1 MFYIPWFHY
10 NKKNSNRINSE
21 EPLNMKKFLIYLI
34 ASLVII
40 AIAAMVGLRNP
51 SIQDKVMISVLE
63 GLIPSS
69 NLPEE
74 DSLSAVICGSRS
86 PIPSPGRA
94 QTCVMVRAGENIYI
108 VDIGDGSSSNLR
120 NWGIPFNKI
129 KSVLL
134 THLHSDHISDLADL
148 HQASWIMQRRKAKLD
163 VYGPQGVGL
172 VTKGFE
178 AAYEPDYFFRNTH
191 HGDQIAP
198 LDVAG
203 LNPHTVD
210 LNQPK
215 IIDEDGLIVT
225 AFEVVHDP
233 VKPAL
238 GYRFDYK
245 GRSLVISGDTSYSE
259 NLIENS
265 RDADVLIHE
274 AQANHMINLL
284 RDFNLQMGANLNAKL
299 MEDITTYHTTLVEA
313 AEIANLANVKHL
325 IFYHLTPAP
334 RNRITEIIF
343 LRGVDEV
350 REEWTLSR
358 DGTMVVLPVGS
369 GDINILELE

>member
-1 MFYIPWFHY
+1 
-10 NKKNSNRINSE
+10 
-21 EPLNMKKFLIYLI
+21 MKKFLIYLV

-40 AIAAMVGLRNP
+40 TIAAMVGLRNP
-51 SIQDKVMISVLE
+51 SVQDKVMISVLE
-63 GLIPSS
+63 GLIPST
-69 NLPEE
+69 NLPKE

-108 VDIGDGSSSNLR
+108 VDIGDGSASNLR
-120 NWGIPFNKI
+120 NWGMPFNKI

-148 HQASWIMQRRKAKLD
+148 HQASWIMQNRKTKLN
-163 VYGPQGVGL
+163 VYGPEGVGL

-178 AAYEPDYFFRNTH
+178 TAYEPDYFFRNTH

-203 LNPHTVD
+203 FNALTVD

-215 IIDEDGLIVT
+215 IINEEGLVVT

-245 GRSLVISGDTSYSE
+245 GRSLVISGDTSYTE
-259 NLIENS
+259 NLIEISNS
-265 RDADVLIHE
+265 ADVLIHE

-284 RDFNLQMGANLNAKL
+284 RDFNLLNGAKLNAKL
-299 MEDITTYHTTLVEA
+299 MEDIITYHTTPVEA
-313 AEIANLANVKHL
+313 ARIANLAEVKHL

-334 RNRITEIIF
+334 RNTLTERIF

-350 REEWTLSR
+350 REDWTLSK
-358 DGTMVVLPVGS
+358 DGTMGVLPVGTDEIIIS
-369 GDINILELE
+369 EVD

>member
-1 MFYIPWFHY
+1 
-10 NKKNSNRINSE
+10 
-21 EPLNMKKFLIYLI
+21 MKKFLIYLV
-34 ASLVII
+34 ASVII
-40 AIAAMVGLRNP
+40 ITVAAMIGLRNP
-51 SIQDKVMISVLE
+51 SVQDRVMISALE
-63 GLIPSS
+63 GFIPST
-69 NLPEE
+69 NLPTE

-108 VDIGDGSSSNLR
+108 VDIGDGSVSNLR

-148 HQASWIMQRRKAKLD
+148 HQASWIMQNRKTKLN
-163 VYGPQGVGL
+163 VYGPEGVGL

-178 AAYEPDYFFRNTH
+178 TAYEPDYFFRNTH

-203 LNPHTVD
+203 FNALTVD

-215 IIDEDGLIVT
+215 IINEEGLVVT

-245 GRSLVISGDTSYSE
+245 GRSLVISGDTSYTE
-259 NLIENS
+259 NLIESSNS
-265 RDADVLIHE
+265 ADVLIHE

-284 RDFNLQMGANLNAKL
+284 RDFNLLNGAKLNAKL
-299 MEDITTYHTTLVEA
+299 MEDIITYHTTPVEA
-313 AEIANLANVKHL
+313 ARIANLAEVKHL

-334 RNRITEIIF
+334 RNTLTERIF

-350 REEWTLSR
+350 REDWTLSK
-358 DGTMVVLPVGS
+358 DGTMVVLPVGTDEIIIS
-369 GDINILELE
+369 EVD

>member
-1 MFYIPWFHY
+1 
-10 NKKNSNRINSE
+10 
-21 EPLNMKKFLIYLI
+21 MKKFLIYLV
-34 ASLVII
+34 ASILII
-40 AIAAMVGLRNP
+40 TIAAMVGLRSP
-51 SIQDKVMISVLE
+51 SVQDRIMVSVISGMINA
-63 GLIPSS
+63 PN
-69 NLPEE
+69 NLPQE
-74 DSLSAVICGSRS
+74 DALSAAVCGSRS

-94 QTCVMVRAGENIYI
+94 ETCVMVRAGENIYI
-108 VDIGDGSSSNLR
+108 VDIGDGSASNLR

-134 THLHSDHISDLADL
+134 THLHSDHIFDLASL
-148 HQASWIMQRRKAKLD
+148 HQASWIMQKRKAKLD

-178 AAYEPDYFFRNTH
+178 TAYEPDYFFRNSH

-203 LNPHTVD
+203 FNSHNID
-210 LNQPK
+210 LNQPE
-215 IIDEDGLIVT
+215 IIDEDGLKVT
-225 AFEVVHDP
+225 AFEVDHDP

-259 NLIENS
+259 NLIEKS
-265 RDADVLIHE
+265 READVLIHE
-274 AQANHMINLL
+274 AQANHMINII
-284 RDFNLQMGANLNAKL
+284 RDFNLQRGADLNAKL
-299 MEDITTYHTTLVEA
+299 MEDIITYHTTPVEA

-334 RNRITEIIF
+334 RNYITEIIF
-343 LRGVDEV
+343 LRGVDEI
-350 REEWTLSR
+350 REEWTLSN

-369 GDINILELE
+369 DEIIISKIE

>member
-1 MFYIPWFHY
+1 
-10 NKKNSNRINSE
+10 
-21 EPLNMKKFLIYLI
+21 MKKFLIYLI
-34 ASLVII
+34 ASILII
-40 AIAAMVGLRNP
+40 TIAAMVGLRSP
-51 SIQDKVMISVLE
+51 SVQDRIMVSVVSGMINA
-63 GLIPSS
+63 PN
-69 NLPEE
+69 NLPQE
-74 DSLSAVICGSRS
+74 DALSAVVCGSRS

-94 QTCVMVRAGENIYI
+94 ETCVMVRAGENIYI
-108 VDIGDGSSSNLR
+108 VDIGDGSASNLR
-120 NWGIPFNKI
+120 SWGIPFNKI

-148 HQASWIMQRRKAKLD
+148 HLASWIMQRRKAKLD

-178 AAYEPDYFFRNTH
+178 TAYEPDYFFRNTH

-265 RDADVLIHE
+265 REVDVLIHE
-274 AQANHMINLL
+274 AQANHMINLM
-284 RDFNLQMGANLNAKL
+284 RDFNLEMGANLNAKL
-299 MEDITTYHTTLVEA
+299 MEDITTYHTTPVEA

-334 RNRITEIIF
+334 RNYITEIMF

-350 REEWTLSR
+350 REEWTLSN
-358 DGTMVVLPVGS
+358 DGTMVVLPVGTDEIIIS
-369 GDINILELE
+369 NIK

>member
-1 MFYIPWFHY
+1 
-10 NKKNSNRINSE
+10 
-21 EPLNMKKFLIYLI
+21 MKKFLIYLV
-34 ASLVII
+34 ASVII
-40 AIAAMVGLRNP
+40 ITVAAMIGLRNP
-51 SIQDKVMISVLE
+51 SVQDRVMMSALE
-63 GLIPSS
+63 GFIPST
-69 NLPEE
+69 NLPTE

-108 VDIGDGSSSNLR
+108 VDIGDGSASNLR
-120 NWGIPFNKI
+120 NWGMPFNKI

-148 HQASWIMQRRKAKLD
+148 HQASWIMQNRKTKLN
-163 VYGPQGVGL
+163 VYGPEGVGL

-178 AAYEPDYFFRNTH
+178 TAYEPDYFFRNTH

-203 LNPHTVD
+203 FNALTVD

-215 IIDEDGLIVT
+215 IINEEGLIVT

-259 NLIENS
+259 NLIESSNS
-265 RDADVLIHE
+265 ADVLIHE

-284 RDFNLQMGANLNAKL
+284 RDFNLLNGAKLNAKL
-299 MEDITTYHTTLVEA
+299 MEDIITYHTTPVEA
-313 AEIANLANVKHL
+313 ARIANLAEVKHL

-334 RNRITEIIF
+334 RNTLTERIF

-350 REEWTLSR
+350 REDWTLSK
-358 DGTMVVLPVGS
+358 DGTMVVLPVGTDEIIIS
-369 GDINILELE
+369 EVD

>member
-1 MFYIPWFHY
+1 
-10 NKKNSNRINSE
+10 
-21 EPLNMKKFLIYLI
+21 MKKFLIYLV
-34 ASLVII
+34 ASILII
-40 AIAAMVGLRNP
+40 TIAAMIGLRNP
-51 SIQDKVMISVLE
+51 SVQDKVMVSVLE
-63 GLIPSS
+63 GLIPSP
-69 NLPEE
+69 NLHAE

-108 VDIGDGSSSNLR
+108 VDIGDGSASNLR
-120 NWGIPFNKI
+120 SWGMPFNKI

-148 HQASWIMQRRKAKLD
+148 HLASWIMENREAKLD
-163 VYGPQGVGL
+163 IYGPEGVDL
-172 VTKGFE
+172 VTEGFE
-178 AAYEPDYFFRNTH
+178 TAYELDYFFRNTH
-191 HGDQIAP
+191 HGEQIAP

-203 LNPHTVD
+203 LNPHIID
-210 LNQPK
+210 LDQPK
-215 IIDEDGLIVT
+215 IIDKDGLIVT

-245 GRSLVISGDTSYSE
+245 GRSLIISGDTSYSK

-265 RDADVLIHE
+265 RDVDVLFHE
-274 AQANHMINLL
+274 AQANHMVNLI
-284 RDFNLQMGANLNAKL
+284 RDFNLQRGADLNAKL
-299 MEDITTYHTTLVEA
+299 MEDIITYHTTPVEA

-334 RNRITEIIF
+334 RNYITEIIF
-343 LRGVDEV
+343 LRGVDEI
-350 REEWTLSR
+350 REEWTLSN

-369 GDINILELE
+369 DEIIISKIE

>member
-1 MFYIPWFHY
+1 
-10 NKKNSNRINSE
+10 
-21 EPLNMKKFLIYLI
+21 MKKFLIYLV
-34 ASLVII
+34 ASILII
-40 AIAAMVGLRNP
+40 TIAAMVGLRSP
-51 SIQDKVMISVLE
+51 SVQDRIMVSVISGMINASD
-63 GLIPSS
+63 
-69 NLPEE
+69 NLPQE
-74 DSLSAVICGSRS
+74 DALSAAVCGSRS

-108 VDIGDGSSSNLR
+108 VDIGDGSASNLR

-134 THLHSDHISDLADL
+134 THLHSDHIFDLASL
-148 HQASWIMQRRKAKLD
+148 HQASWIMQKRKAKLD

-178 AAYEPDYFFRNTH
+178 TAYEPDYFFRNSH

-203 LNPHTVD
+203 FNPHTVD

-215 IIDEDGLIVT
+215 VIHEDGLIVT

-259 NLIENS
+259 NLIEKS
-265 RDADVLIHE
+265 RDADVLFHE
-274 AQANHMINLL
+274 AQANHMINLI
-284 RDFNLQMGANLNAKL
+284 RDFNIQMGANLAAKV
-299 MEDITTYHTTLVEA
+299 MEDIITYHTTPAQA

-334 RNRITEIIF
+334 RNYITETMF

-350 REEWTLSR
+350 REEWTLSN
-358 DGTMVVLPVGS
+358 DGTMVVLPVGTNEIIIS
-369 GDINILELE
+369 KIK

>member
-1 MFYIPWFHY
+1 
-10 NKKNSNRINSE
+10 
-21 EPLNMKKFLIYLI
+21 MKKFLIYLV
-34 ASLVII
+34 ASILII
-40 AIAAMVGLRNP
+40 TIAAMVGLRSP
-51 SIQDKVMISVLE
+51 SVQDRIMVSVISGMINVSD
-63 GLIPSS
+63 
-69 NLPEE
+69 NLPQE
-74 DSLSAVICGSRS
+74 DALSAAVCGSRS

-108 VDIGDGSSSNLR
+108 VDIGDGSASNLR

-134 THLHSDHISDLADL
+134 THLHSDHIFDLASL
-148 HQASWIMQRRKAKLD
+148 HQASWIMQKRKAKLD

-178 AAYEPDYFFRNTH
+178 TAYEPDYFFRNSH

-203 LNPHTVD
+203 FNPHTVD

-215 IIDEDGLIVT
+215 VIHEDGLIVT

-259 NLIENS
+259 NLIEKS
-265 RDADVLIHE
+265 RDADVLFHE
-274 AQANHMINLL
+274 AQANHMINLI
-284 RDFNLQMGANLNAKL
+284 RDFNIQMGANLAAKV
-299 MEDITTYHTTLVEA
+299 MEDIITYHTTPIEA

-334 RNRITEIIF
+334 RNYITETMF

-350 REEWTLSR
+350 REEWTLSN
-358 DGTMVVLPVGS
+358 DGTMVVLPVGTNEIIIS
-369 GDINILELE
+369 KIK

>member
-1 MFYIPWFHY
+1 
-10 NKKNSNRINSE
+10 
-21 EPLNMKKFLIYLI
+21 MKKFLIYLV
-34 ASLVII
+34 ASILII
-40 AIAAMVGLRNP
+40 TIAAMVGLRSP
-51 SIQDKVMISVLE
+51 PVQDRIMVSVVSGMINASN
-63 GLIPSS
+63 
-69 NLPEE
+69 NLPQE
-74 DSLSAVICGSRS
+74 DALSAAVCGSRS

-108 VDIGDGSSSNLR
+108 VDIGDGSASNLR

-134 THLHSDHISDLADL
+134 THLHSDHIFDLASL
-148 HQASWIMQRRKAKLD
+148 HQASWIMQKRKAKLD

-178 AAYEPDYFFRNTH
+178 TAYEPDYFFRNSH

-203 LNPHTVD
+203 FNPYTVD

-215 IIDEDGLIVT
+215 VIHEDGLIVT

-245 GRSLVISGDTSYSE
+245 GRSLIISGDTSYSE
-259 NLIENS
+259 NLIEKS
-265 RDADVLIHE
+265 RDADVLFHE
-274 AQANHMINLL
+274 AQANHMINII
-284 RDFNLQMGANLNAKL
+284 RDFNLQRGADLNAKL
-299 MEDITTYHTTLVEA
+299 MEDITTYHTTPIEA
-313 AEIANLANVKHL
+313 AEIANLANVKNL

-334 RNRITEIIF
+334 RNYITETMF

-350 REEWTLSR
+350 REEWTLSN
-358 DGTMVVLPVGS
+358 DGTMVVLPVGTNEIIIS
-369 GDINILELE
+369 KIK

>member
-1 MFYIPWFHY
+1 
-10 NKKNSNRINSE
+10 
-21 EPLNMKKFLIYLI
+21 MKKFLIYLV

-51 SIQDKVMISVLE
+51 SVQDKVMISVLE

-108 VDIGDGSSSNLR
+108 VDIGDGSASNLR

-148 HQASWIMQRRKAKLD
+148 HLASWIMQKRKEKLD

-178 AAYEPDYFFRNTH
+178 TAYEPDYFFRNTH

-245 GRSLVISGDTSYSE
+245 GRSLVISGDTSYSK

-265 RDADVLIHE
+265 RDVDVLIHE
-274 AQANHMINLL
+274 AQANHMINLM

-334 RNRITEIIF
+334 RNRITENIF

-350 REEWTLSR
+350 REEWTLSS
-358 DGTMVVLPVGS
+358 DGTMVVLPVES
-369 GDINILELE
+369 DEVIFSELE

>member
-1 MFYIPWFHY
+1 
-10 NKKNSNRINSE
+10 
-21 EPLNMKKFLIYLI
+21 MKKFLIYLV

-51 SIQDKVMISVLE
+51 SVQDKVMISVLE

-108 VDIGDGSSSNLR
+108 VDIGDGSASNLR

-148 HQASWIMQRRKAKLD
+148 HLASWIMQRRKAKLD

-178 AAYEPDYFFRNTH
+178 TAYEPDYFFRNTH

-245 GRSLVISGDTSYSE
+245 GRSLVISGDTSYSK

-265 RDADVLIHE
+265 RDVDVLIHE
-274 AQANHMINLL
+274 AQANHMINLM
-284 RDFNLQMGANLNAKL
+284 RDFNLEMGANLNAKL

-334 RNRITEIIF
+334 RNRITENIF

-350 REEWTLSR
+350 REEWTLSS
-358 DGTMVVLPVGS
+358 DGTMVVLPVES
-369 GDINILELE
+369 DEVIFSELE

>member
-1 MFYIPWFHY
+1 
-10 NKKNSNRINSE
+10 
-21 EPLNMKKFLIYLI
+21 MKKFLIYLV
-34 ASLVII
+34 ASILII
-40 AIAAMVGLRNP
+40 TIAAMVGLRSP
-51 SIQDKVMISVLE
+51 SVQDRIMVSVVSGMINA
-63 GLIPSS
+63 PN
-69 NLPEE
+69 NLPQE
-74 DSLSAVICGSRS
+74 DALSAAVCGSRS

-94 QTCVMVRAGENIYI
+94 ETCVMVRAGENIYI
-108 VDIGDGSSSNLR
+108 VDIGDGSASNLR
-120 NWGIPFNKI
+120 SWGIPFNKI

-148 HQASWIMQRRKAKLD
+148 HLASWIMQRRKAKLD

-178 AAYEPDYFFRNTH
+178 TAYEPDYFFRNTH

-245 GRSLVISGDTSYSE
+245 GRSLIISGDTSYSK

-265 RDADVLIHE
+265 RDVDVLFHE
-274 AQANHMINLL
+274 AQANHMINLI
-284 RDFNLQMGANLNAKL
+284 RDFNLQRGADLNAKL
-299 MEDITTYHTTLVEA
+299 MEDITTYHTTPVEA

-334 RNRITEIIF
+334 RNYITEIIF
-343 LRGVDEV
+343 LRGVDEI
-350 REEWTLSR
+350 REEWTLSN

-369 GDINILELE
+369 DEIIISKIE

>member
-1 MFYIPWFHY
+1 
-10 NKKNSNRINSE
+10 
-21 EPLNMKKFLIYLI
+21 MKKFLIYLV
-34 ASLVII
+34 ASILII
-40 AIAAMVGLRNP
+40 TIAAMVGLRSP
-51 SIQDKVMISVLE
+51 SVQDRIMVSVISGMINASD
-63 GLIPSS
+63 
-69 NLPEE
+69 NLPQE
-74 DSLSAVICGSRS
+74 DALSAAVCGSRS

-108 VDIGDGSSSNLR
+108 VDIGDGSASNLR

-134 THLHSDHISDLADL
+134 THLHSDHIFDLASL
-148 HQASWIMQRRKAKLD
+148 HQASWIMQKRKAKLD

-178 AAYEPDYFFRNTH
+178 TAYEPDYFFRNSH

-203 LNPHTVD
+203 FNPHTVD

-215 IIDEDGLIVT
+215 VIHEDGLIVT

-259 NLIENS
+259 NLIEKS
-265 RDADVLIHE
+265 RDADVLFHE
-274 AQANHMINLL
+274 AQANHMINLI
-284 RDFNLQMGANLNAKL
+284 RDFNIQMGANLAAKV
-299 MEDITTYHTTLVEA
+299 MEDIITYHTTPIEA

-334 RNRITEIIF
+334 RNYITETMF

-350 REEWTLSR
+350 REEWTLSN
-358 DGTMVVLPVGS
+358 DGTMVVLPVGTNEIFIS
-369 GDINILELE
+369 KIK

>member
-1 MFYIPWFHY
+1 
-10 NKKNSNRINSE
+10 
-21 EPLNMKKFLIYLI
+21 MKKFLIYLV

-40 AIAAMVGLRNP
+40 AISAMVGLRNP
-51 SIQDKVMISVLE
+51 SVQDKVMISVLE

-108 VDIGDGSSSNLR
+108 VDIGDGSASNLR

-148 HQASWIMQRRKAKLD
+148 HQASWLMQRRKAKLD

-178 AAYEPDYFFRNTH
+178 TAYEPDYFFRNTH
-191 HGDQIAP
+191 HGEQIAP
-198 LDVAG
+198 LGVAG
-203 LNPHTVD
+203 LNPLTVD

-265 RDADVLIHE
+265 RDVDVLIHE

-299 MEDITTYHTTLVEA
+299 MEDITTYHTTPVEA

-334 RNRITEIIF
+334 RNLITEIIF

-358 DGTMVVLPVGS
+358 DGTMVVLPVES
-369 GDINILELE
+369 DEIILSELE

>member
-1 MFYIPWFHY
+1 
-10 NKKNSNRINSE
+10 
-21 EPLNMKKFLIYLI
+21 MKKFLIYLV

-40 AIAAMVGLRNP
+40 TIAAMVGLRNP
-51 SIQDKVMISVLE
+51 SVQDKVMISVLE

-108 VDIGDGSSSNLR
+108 VDIGDGSASNLR

-148 HQASWIMQRRKAKLD
+148 HQASWLMQRRKAKLD

-178 AAYEPDYFFRNTH
+178 TAYEPDYFFRNTH

-203 LNPHTVD
+203 LNPLTVD

-215 IIDEDGLIVT
+215 IINEDGLIVT

-265 RDADVLIHE
+265 RDVDVLIHE

-299 MEDITTYHTTLVEA
+299 MEDITTYHTTPVEA

-334 RNRITEIIF
+334 RNLITEIIF

-358 DGTMVVLPVGS
+358 DGTMVVLPVES
-369 GDINILELE
+369 DEVIFSRT

>member
-1 MFYIPWFHY
+1 
-10 NKKNSNRINSE
+10 
-21 EPLNMKKFLIYLI
+21 MKKFLIYLV

-51 SIQDKVMISVLE
+51 SVQDKVMISVLE

-108 VDIGDGSSSNLR
+108 VDIGDGSASNLR

-148 HQASWIMQRRKAKLD
+148 HLASWIMQRRKAKLD

-178 AAYEPDYFFRNTH
+178 TAYEPDYFFRNTH

-245 GRSLVISGDTSYSE
+245 GRSLVISGDTSYSK

-265 RDADVLIHE
+265 RDVDVLIHE
-274 AQANHMINLL
+274 AQANHMINLM

-334 RNRITEIIF
+334 RNRITENIF

-358 DGTMVVLPVGS
+358 DGTMVVLPVES
-369 GDINILELE
+369 DEIILSELE

>member
-1 MFYIPWFHY
+1 
-10 NKKNSNRINSE
+10 
-21 EPLNMKKFLIYLI
+21 MKKFLIYLV
-34 ASLVII
+34 ASILII
-40 AIAAMVGLRNP
+40 TIAAMVGLRSP
-51 SIQDKVMISVLE
+51 SVQDRIMVSVISGMINA
-63 GLIPSS
+63 PN
-69 NLPEE
+69 NLPQE
-74 DSLSAVICGSRS
+74 DALSAAVCGSRS

-94 QTCVMVRAGENIYI
+94 ETCVMVRAGENIYI
-108 VDIGDGSSSNLR
+108 VDIGDGSASNLR

-148 HQASWIMQRRKAKLD
+148 HLASWIMQRRKAKLD

-178 AAYEPDYFFRNTH
+178 TAYEPDYFFRNTH

-245 GRSLVISGDTSYSE
+245 GRSLIISGDTSYSK

-265 RDADVLIHE
+265 RDVDVLFHE
-274 AQANHMINLL
+274 AQANHMINLI
-284 RDFNLQMGANLNAKL
+284 RDFNLQRGADLNAKL
-299 MEDITTYHTTLVEA
+299 MEDITTYHTTPVEA

-334 RNRITEIIF
+334 RNYITEIIF
-343 LRGVDEV
+343 LRGVDEI
-350 REEWTLSR
+350 REEWTLSN

-369 GDINILELE
+369 DEIIISKIK

>member
-1 MFYIPWFHY
+1 
-10 NKKNSNRINSE
+10 
-21 EPLNMKKFLIYLI
+21 MKKFLIYLV

-40 AIAAMVGLRNP
+40 AISAMVGLRNP
-51 SIQDKVMISVLE
+51 SVQDKVMISVLE

-108 VDIGDGSSSNLR
+108 VDIGDGSASNLR

-148 HQASWIMQRRKAKLD
+148 HQASWLMQRRKAKLD

-178 AAYEPDYFFRNTH
+178 TAYEPDYFFRNTH

-203 LNPHTVD
+203 LNPLTVD

-215 IIDEDGLIVT
+215 IINEDGLIVT

-265 RDADVLIHE
+265 RDVDVLIHE

-299 MEDITTYHTTLVEA
+299 MEDITTYHTTPVEA

-334 RNRITEIIF
+334 RNLITEIIF

-358 DGTMVVLPVGS
+358 DGTMVVLPVES
-369 GDINILELE
+369 DEVIFSRT

>member
-1 MFYIPWFHY
+1 
-10 NKKNSNRINSE
+10 
-21 EPLNMKKFLIYLI
+21 MKKFLIYLV

-40 AIAAMVGLRNP
+40 TIAAMVGLRNP
-51 SIQDKVMISVLE
+51 SVQDKVMISVLE
-63 GLIPSS
+63 GLIPST

-108 VDIGDGSSSNLR
+108 VDIGDGSASNLR
-120 NWGIPFNKI
+120 NWGMPFNKI

-134 THLHSDHISDLADL
+134 THLHSDHIFDLASL

-178 AAYEPDYFFRNTH
+178 TAYEPDYFFRNTH
-191 HGDQIAP
+191 HGAQIAP

-245 GRSLVISGDTSYSE
+245 GRS
-259 NLIENS
+259 
-265 RDADVLIHE
+265 
-274 AQANHMINLL
+274 
-284 RDFNLQMGANLNAKL
+284 
-299 MEDITTYHTTLVEA
+299 
-313 AEIANLANVKHL
+313 
-325 IFYHLTPAP
+325 
-334 RNRITEIIF
+334 
-343 LRGVDEV
+343 
-350 REEWTLSR
+350 
-358 DGTMVVLPVGS
+358 
-369 GDINILELE
+369 

>member
-1 MFYIPWFHY
+1 
-10 NKKNSNRINSE
+10 
-21 EPLNMKKFLIYLI
+21 MKKFLIYLV

-51 SIQDKVMISVLE
+51 SVQDKVMISVLE

-108 VDIGDGSSSNLR
+108 VDIGDGSASNLR

-148 HQASWIMQRRKAKLD
+148 HLASWIMQRRKAKLD

-178 AAYEPDYFFRNTH
+178 TAYEPDYFFRNTH

-245 GRSLVISGDTSYSE
+245 GRSLVISGDTSYSK

-265 RDADVLIHE
+265 RDVDVLIHE
-274 AQANHMINLL
+274 AQANHMINLM

-334 RNRITEIIF
+334 RNRITENIF

-350 REEWTLSR
+350 REEWTLSS
-358 DGTMVVLPVGS
+358 DGTMVVLPVES
-369 GDINILELE
+369 DEIILSELE

>member
-1 MFYIPWFHY
+1 
-10 NKKNSNRINSE
+10 
-21 EPLNMKKFLIYLI
+21 MKKFLIYLV
-34 ASLVII
+34 ASVAII
-40 AIAAMVGLRNP
+40 AVALMVGIRNP
-51 SIQDKVMISVLE
+51 SVQDRIMVSVVA
-63 GLIPSS
+63 GLVNVSN

-74 DSLSAVICGSRS
+74 DALTAAVCGSRS

-94 QTCVMVRAGENIYI
+94 QTCVMVKAGENIYI
-108 VDIGDGSSSNLR
+108 VDIGDGSASNLR
-120 NWGIPFNKI
+120 SWGIPFKRI

-134 THLHSDHISDLADL
+134 THIHSDHISDLADL
-148 HQASWIMQRRKAKLD
+148 HLATWINQGRKGKLD
-163 VYGPQGVGL
+163 VYGPEGVGL

-178 AAYEPDYFFRNTH
+178 TAYEPDYFFRNAH

-203 LNPHTVD
+203 FNPNNID

-215 IIDEDGLIVT
+215 IINEDGLIVT

-233 VKPAL
+233 VEPAL

-265 RDADVLIHE
+265 RDVDVLIHE
-274 AQANHMINLL
+274 AQANHMINII
-284 RDFNLQMGANLNAKL
+284 RDFNLQRGADLNAKL
-299 MEDITTYHTTLVEA
+299 MEDITTYHTTPVEA
-313 AEIANLANVKHL
+313 AEIANLAKVQHL

-334 RNRITEIIF
+334 RNRTTETIF
-343 LRGVDEV
+343 LRGVKEV
-350 REEWTLSR
+350 REEWTLSN
-358 DGTMVVLPVGS
+358 DGTMVVLPVGNEEIIIS
-369 GDINILELE
+369 EIK

>member
-1 MFYIPWFHY
+1 
-10 NKKNSNRINSE
+10 
-21 EPLNMKKFLIYLI
+21 MKKFLIYLV

-40 AIAAMVGLRNP
+40 AISAMVGLRNP
-51 SIQDKVMISVLE
+51 SVQDKVMISVLE

-108 VDIGDGSSSNLR
+108 VDIGDGSASNLR

-148 HQASWIMQRRKAKLD
+148 HQASWLMQRRKAKLD

-178 AAYEPDYFFRNTH
+178 TAYEPDYFFRNTH

-203 LNPHTVD
+203 LNPLTVD

-215 IIDEDGLIVT
+215 IINEDGLIVT

-265 RDADVLIHE
+265 REVDVLIHE

-299 MEDITTYHTTLVEA
+299 MEDITTYHTTPVEA

-334 RNRITEIIF
+334 RNLITEIIF

-358 DGTMVVLPVGS
+358 DGTMVVLPVES
-369 GDINILELE
+369 DEVIFSRT

>member
-1 MFYIPWFHY
+1 
-10 NKKNSNRINSE
+10 
-21 EPLNMKKFLIYLI
+21 MKKFLIYLV

-40 AIAAMVGLRNP
+40 TIAAMVGLRNP
-51 SIQDKVMISVLE
+51 SVQDKVMISVLE
-63 GLIPSS
+63 GLIPST

-108 VDIGDGSSSNLR
+108 VDIGDGSASNLR
-120 NWGIPFNKI
+120 NWGMPFNKI

-148 HQASWIMQRRKAKLD
+148 HQASWIMQNRKTKLN
-163 VYGPQGVGL
+163 VYGPEGVGL

-178 AAYEPDYFFRNTH
+178 TAYEPDYFFRNTH

-203 LNPHTVD
+203 FNALTVD

-215 IIDEDGLIVT
+215 IINEEGLVVT

-245 GRSLVISGDTSYSE
+245 GRSLVISGDTSYTE
-259 NLIENS
+259 NLIESSNS
-265 RDADVLIHE
+265 ADVLIHE

-284 RDFNLQMGANLNAKL
+284 RDFNLLNGAKLNAKL
-299 MEDITTYHTTLVEA
+299 MEDIITYHTTPVEA
-313 AEIANLANVKHL
+313 ARIANLAEVKHL

-334 RNRITEIIF
+334 RNTLTERIF

-350 REEWTLSR
+350 REDWTLSK
-358 DGTMVVLPVGS
+358 DGTMVVLPVGTDEIIIS
-369 GDINILELE
+369 EVD